1 MKKIIND
8 DKIYKTLEKNDY
20 YKMTT
25 LAYDL
30 IFKST
35 YYKKENPFRPYE
47 AVQLLIKA
55 AKNNYAGAFFYL
67 GYLAENGI
75 ILFNS
80 LDNAILFYK
89 KAAEL
94 NHNHAKDALKRLN
107 ITSTSTDSS
116 KIDYLLNNLMIEEY
130 NTLWVKETQKR
141 IDKNLQIA
149 QEKQKEEEERKQK
162 EIEDMRRKEENK
174 KKVETLKE
182 NADKDAD
189 SCFKLAYAYFNGYL
203 DLNKNEEK
211 AFILFNQALQM
222 GNFSANRYLAECYF
236 HGKGTTKNPKKG
248 YDILLKACKS
258 KQADLYTYYYMALNY
273 HFGFYKKNPRLAFK
287 YFNKAYKLIN
297 DTTNKNTAGDI
308 CNMLGYYYHDGIK
321 TSKNYHKSFEF
332 FKESFEKFN
341 FPGALINL
349 HVCYYNGDGV
359 GKDAS
364 KAKQYL
370 LDAQKRKDLSDEA
383 RLVVEKKKKKYL

>member
-1 MKKIIND
+1 M
-8 DKIYKTLEKNDY
+8 
-20 YKMTT
+20 
-25 LAYDL
+25 
-30 IFKST
+30 
-35 YYKKENPFRPYE
+35 
-47 AVQLLIKA
+47 
-55 AKNNYAGAFFYL
+55 
-67 GYLAENGI
+67 
-75 ILFNS
+75 
-80 LDNAILFYK
+80 
-89 KAAEL
+89 
-94 NHNHAKDALKRLN
+94 
-107 ITSTSTDSS
+107 
-116 KIDYLLNNLMIEEY
+116 
-130 NTLWVKETQKR
+130 VKE
-141 IDKNLQIA
+141 L
-149 QEKQKEEEERKQK
+149 
-162 EIEDMRRKEENK
+162 
-174 KKVETLKE
+174 LK
-182 NADKDAD
+182 
-189 SCFKLAYAYFNGYL
+189 
-203 DLNKNEEK
+203 
-211 AFILFNQALQM
+211 IQ
-222 GNFSANRYLAECYF
+222 
-236 HGKGTTKNPKKG
+236 KKG

-383 RLVVEKKKKKYL
+383 RLVVEEKMKKYL